1 MLYGCGCGV
10 VGKSN
15 CLTTSVEMMFF
26 CLLLS
31 IIKCNGVPFTHIFEW
46 KSRIPSSGSSSSWI
60 VVVAI
65 VAVGFASM
73 ICLLLS
79 FYESGSNSRFRSLS
93 LSSTTNDYIE
103 RHSLVLCQG
112 LLWNSHHFPV
122 SFLDF
127 SLPFFACIWS
137 WLS

>member
-15 CLTTSVEMMFF
+15 CLTTSAEMMFF
-26 CLLLS
+26 WLPLS
-31 IIKCNGVPFTHIFEW
+31 TIKCSGVPFTHICEW
-46 KSRIPSSGSSSSWI
+46 KSRSPSLRSSSGWI
-60 VVVAI
+60 VVV
-65 VAVGFASM
+65 VTVVVGSTSM
-73 ICLLLS
+73 ICLLLL
-79 FYESGSNSRFRSLS
+79 FFESGSKSRFDSLS
-93 LSSTTNDYIE
+93 LSLTTDDYIE
-103 RHSLVLCQG
+103 RHSSVLCQG

-127 SLPFFACIWS
+127 PLPFFSCIWD